1 MTLLFSRC
9 SLIILAKIGCLRG
22 GFVNKVENFRVKMK
36 IFLEKFGGLL
46 ELLYLCTRFRQKMT
60 MSMKK
65 EFFERF
71 T

>member
-36 IFLEKFGGLL
+36 IFLKKFGGLL
-46 ELLYLCTRFRQKMT
+46 ELLYLCTRFRQK
-60 MSMKK
+60 
-65 EFFERF
+65 
-71 T
+71 

>member
-46 ELLYLCTRFRQKMT
+46 ELLYLCTRFRQKT
-60 MSMKK
+60 AMSTK
-65 EFFERF
+65 ERVL
-71 T
+71 

>member
-9 SLIILAKIGCLRG
+9 SLIVFAKIGCLRG

-46 ELLYLCTRFRQKMT
+46 ELLYLCTRFRQKW
-60 MSMKK
+60 
-65 EFFERF
+65 
-71 T
+71 